1 MATPDV
7 NSVLELIK
15 QQQGIIGG
23 GAGSDILN
31 LAEKVLTNGA
41 TVADGA
47 SVAELIKK
55 YSGLAGQFS
64 AGNFSSDLVKQY
76 ADLAAQF
83 ASGKLSGDLLAQ
95 YTELAKQFANNPAIL
110 AGLSSAGN
118 SGVGNLGAL
127 AGLTGANNLSAL
139 AGLSSSFPPGFIP
152 SGFGGGTAAFLSKV
166 VAPANASGIIP
177 GVSIDNNLFKTDL
190 TTKGFGVQALTQK
203 ASNKVN
209 EIGIFAVDDATGK
222 IGTLA
227 PGSTEY
233 LKAAL
238 DSAKSIFST
247 LAGDFL
253 NTAKQ
258 EFAVDPSKNYQFFE
272 IQDGSIS
279 DLQQQLASGKT
290 PGNILFSLP
299 DKDGNSPIQVT
310 NNADGSGYNVAI
322 NNSELVLDVLK
333 LGGAVVE
340 TPIGSGSQRAPE
352 GRTID
357 LTAFVGQTLKA
368 DIVTKSSAAY
378 SNNVGFYVVEDAI
391 GSIKLADGTFVKPGD
406 VTYAAEAV
414 KNALTNSTLQ
424 ASKTENSLD
433 RDIAGGRIYAPVVI
447 AQGTFDEFLA
457 KNASNGGGKNDVHAY
472 FNYIGANSDKVDHF
486 RLVGSNTF
494 GVEDVYGGGDRD
506 FNDLV
511 VSMNV
516 KAPAV
521 VA

>member
-7 NSVLELIK
+7 NTAL
-15 QQQGIIGG
+15 GIINQTKALIGNG
-23 GAGSDILN
+23 IGSDLFN

-41 TVADGA
+41 TAADSA
-47 SVAELIKK
+47 TALDLYKK

-76 ADLAAQF
+76 TDLAAQF

-110 AGLSSAGN
+110 AGLSGAGTA
-118 SGVGNLGAL
+118 GTGNLGAL
-127 AGLTGANNLSAL
+127 AGLTGANSLSTL
-139 AGLSSSFPPGFIP
+139 AGLSSYFPAGFIP
-152 SGFGGGTAAFLSKV
+152 SGFGSQAAAFLSKV
-166 VAPANASGIIP
+166 VAPTTPSGIIP

-190 TTKGFGVQALTQK
+190 TTKGFGVKALSQK
-203 ASNKVN
+203 PSSKVN
-209 EIGIFAVDDATGK
+209 EIGMFAVDDTTGK
-222 IGTLA
+222 IGTLV

-238 DSAKSIFST
+238 GSAKSIFST
-247 LAGDFL
+247 LAGDFF
-253 NTAKQ
+253 NTNKQ
-258 EFAVDPSKNYQFFE
+258 EFAVDPSKNYQFFQ

-279 DLQQQLASGKT
+279 DLQQQIDNGKT
-290 PGNILFSLP
+290 PANILFSLP

-310 NNADGSGYNVAI
+310 NNADGSGYNVSI

-340 TPIGSGSQRAPE
+340 TAIGSGSQRAPE

-357 LTAFVGQTLKA
+357 LTAFAGQTLKA

-378 SNNVGFYVVEDAI
+378 TNNVGFYAVEDAI
-391 GSIKLADGTFVKPGD
+391 GTIKLDNGKSVKPGD
-406 VTYAAEAV
+406 DNYAAEAV
-414 KNALTNSTLQ
+414 KNALLQ
-424 ASKTENSLD
+424 VGKTDSKADQN
-433 RDIAGGRIYAPVVI
+433 IAGGRIYAPVVI
-447 AQGTFDEFLA
+447 SQGSFDDFLN

-486 RLVGSNTF
+486 RLIGSNTF
-494 GVEDVYGGGDRD
+494 GVEDMYGGGDRD

-521 VA
+521 V